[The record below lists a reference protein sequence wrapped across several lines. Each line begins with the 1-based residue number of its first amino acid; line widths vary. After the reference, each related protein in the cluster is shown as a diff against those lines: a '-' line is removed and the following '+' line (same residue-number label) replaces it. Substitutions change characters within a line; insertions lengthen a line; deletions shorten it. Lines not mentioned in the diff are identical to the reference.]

1 MFINL
6 LWFVVITSLWALAVK
21 QVAYALKDGSVFQ
34 WLRSF
39 IYRGSEKGWLGFFTL
54 NQLFTCKLCMSVQVS
69 LWLVFLPA
77 LKLVW
82 DNNLLQGI
90 SGSLWMVALIVAIY
104 ALAISG
110 IAQGLWTWLE
120 FPEYRYRAADFE
132 VAELRKL
139 LKRCNG
145 GNFRLESTLVT
156 QRNILALVQELN
168 KCARIGC
175 GYSRRDCRMKS
186 VENWV
191 QAVGGLSMRQEGV
204 LLNMLR
210 DKFSASSSGILG
222 EKDVTEIERALK

>member
-6 LWFVVITSLWALAVK
+6 LWLVVITSLWALAVK

-90 SGSLWMVALIVAIY
+90 SGSWWMVTLIVGIY
-104 ALAISG
+104 ALAISA

-120 FPEYRYRAADFE
+120 FPEYRYQAANFE
-132 VAELRKL
+132 VIRLRKL
-139 LKRCNG
+139 VQRCGDGEISSQANEVSDDSI
-145 GNFRLESTLVT
+145 RTLMK
-156 QRNILALVQELN
+156 ELN
-168 KCARIGC
+168 KCAKIGC
-175 GYSRRDCRMKS
+175 GYSRRECREDAVDAWMKS
-186 VENWV
+186 
-191 QAVGGLSMRQEGV
+191 VGGLSPMQENQ
-204 LLNMLR
+204 LLYILR
-210 DKFSASSSGILG
+210 GKFSASTSGKLG
-222 EKDVTEIERALK
+222 EADLLQIKEALK